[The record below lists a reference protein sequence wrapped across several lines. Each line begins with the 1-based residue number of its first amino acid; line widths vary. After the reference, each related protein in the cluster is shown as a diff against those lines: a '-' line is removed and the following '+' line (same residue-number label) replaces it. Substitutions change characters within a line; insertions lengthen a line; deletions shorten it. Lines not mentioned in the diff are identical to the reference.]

1 MLPAAL
7 VVKPGVHR
15 APNVKVAEAAK
26 IIENTQR
33 DVNIALMNELSIIFS
48 RIGINTYDVLEAA
61 GTKWNFLKFCPGL
74 VGGHCIGVDPY
85 YLVQKASELKYHCQI
100 ISAGRYINDS
110 MGGYIAKKLVKRL
123 ISLGKGVLG
132 ARVLVMGVTFKENVA
147 DIRNSKVVDIIN
159 ELRDFGC
166 DVDVVDPHADSDE
179 VQKEYGFRLVEKPR
193 DNYDAVVVAVA
204 HDEYKNL
211 DDKYFKGMTY
221 DHAVLVDIKG
231 IYRDKIHSLKYWS
244 L

>member
-1 MLPAAL
+1 MELFEILSGFGRRALHRRRPLLFGSESQRVEISLPDNQCGPLYKRQYGAD
-7 VVKPGVHR
+7 
-15 APNVKVAEAAK
+15 N
-26 IIENTQR
+26 
-33 DVNIALMNELSIIFS
+33 
-48 RIGINTYDVLEAA
+48 
-61 GTKWNFLKFCPGL
+61 
-74 VGGHCIGVDPY
+74 
-85 YLVQKASELKYHCQI
+85 
-100 ISAGRYINDS
+100 
-110 MGGYIAKKLVKRL
+110 IAKKLVKRL

-231 IYRDKIHSLKYWS
+231 MYRDKIHSLKYWS

>member
-1 MLPAAL
+1 M
-7 VVKPGVHR
+7 
-15 APNVKVAEAAK
+15 
-26 IIENTQR
+26 
-33 DVNIALMNELSIIFS
+33 
-48 RIGINTYDVLEAA
+48 
-61 GTKWNFLKFCPGL
+61 
-74 VGGHCIGVDPY
+74 
-85 YLVQKASELKYHCQI
+85 VQKASELKYHCQI

-179 VQKEYGFRLVEKPR
+179 VQKDTVS
-193 DNYDAVVVAVA
+193 DWW
-204 HDEYKNL
+204 KNREIIMMQWL
-211 DDKYFKGMTY
+211 
-221 DHAVLVDIKG
+221 
-231 IYRDKIHSLKYWS
+231 
-244 L
+244 